1 MTGCSPAQGS
11 GSNELNSP
19 RWQAALSN
27 TDAQLTLV
35 SPPCS
40 LQVSS
45 LDQIKEPSKKARGDG
60 KKDDT
65 ITILSLTLGTFLD
78 ICGEKEFWQKETGLE
93 VLWRGS
99 G

>member
-27 TDAQLTLV
+27 TDAQLALV

-40 LQVSS
+40 PQVSS
-45 LDQIKEPSKKARGDG
+45 LEEGMEGQMTPIA
-60 KKDDT
+60 
-65 ITILSLTLGTFLD
+65 TILSSILGTFLD
-78 ICGEKEFWQKETGLE
+78 ICREKEFW
-93 VLWRGS
+93 
-99 G
+99 

>member
-35 SPPCS
+35 SPPRS

-65 ITILSLTLGTFLD
+65 DRHHPLIHTRHVPRHLRGKGILAKGNWT
-78 ICGEKEFWQKETGLE
+78 
-93 VLWRGS
+93 
-99 G
+99 